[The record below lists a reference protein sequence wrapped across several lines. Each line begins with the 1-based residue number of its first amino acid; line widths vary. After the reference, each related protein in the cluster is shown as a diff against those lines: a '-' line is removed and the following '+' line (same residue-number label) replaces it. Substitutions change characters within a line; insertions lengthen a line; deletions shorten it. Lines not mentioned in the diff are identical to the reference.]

1 MASKLISASKNG
13 DIEAVQQQLDAG
25 VDPNSVGAIENLHI
39 FSMTS
44 ILDKTTPIIEASK
57 NGHIEIVRL
66 LLEKGAEPDKTT
78 SFTDNPPII
87 VACRNGYPEIVKLLL
102 ERGADPEST
111 DTNNIPLICI
121 ASSRGQLDIVKI
133 LLETKGVDVDSGKTT
148 GIYKTPLMYAIE
160 SRHKNVVEYLL
171 EHGASLTHK
180 TIYNDIPLTLA
191 ADKNDVDIFNI
202 VYLASKSAGVN
213 PKHENKLGLNVLSI
227 ATIYMNADIIEYLF
241 LNNIFDIGDL
251 KNSSQDIIETKRQL
265 IEFTMSDWRKRNEL
279 KKFLDNI
286 VHTILVTR
294 NKNLPEDLVRYTTSF
309 HKTSKR
315 GGTKRFKG
323 TKGTNK
329 RRTKKH
335 GTRHKK

>member
-1 MASKLISASKNG
+1 MAEDLILASKNG
-13 DIEAVQQQLDAG
+13 DIEVVQQQLDAG
-25 VDPNSVGAIENLHI
+25 VDPNSTAILNNAHI
-39 FSMTS
+39 FSMS
-44 ILDKTTPIIEASK
+44 MLLDKTTPLIEASK
-57 NGHIEIVRL
+57 SGHIEIVRL
-66 LLEKGAEPDKTT
+66 LLDKGANPNQTT
-78 SFTDNPPII
+78 SFRDSPPII
-87 VACRNGYPEIVKLLL
+87 IASRNGYPEIVKLLL
-102 ERGADPEST
+102 ERRADPELT
-111 DTNNIPLICI
+111 DINNIPLICI

-171 EHGASLTHK
+171 EHGASLTPK

-202 VYLASKSAGVN
+202 VYLASKSAGVD
-213 PKHENKLGLNVLSI
+213 PKHENKLGLNVLAI
-227 ATIYMNADIIEYLF
+227 ASMHMNADIIEYLF

-251 KNSSQDIIETKRQL
+251 KLTKEKIL
-265 IEFTMSDWRKRNEL
+265 KITHIGARN
-279 KKFLDNI
+279 KIYDFLDNI
-286 VHTILVTR
+286 VHTILVSR

-309 HKTSKR
+309 HKTGKR